1 MVLVLAVYK
10 IYIHLEY
17 SRLKY
22 FHQICNIVFRKYY
35 YWIDNSKIDNS
46 KLDIL

>member
-22 FHQICNIVFRKYY
+22 FHQICNVVDLTDIIPKVLL
-35 YWIDNSKIDNS
+35 
-46 KLDIL
+46 LDR